1 MPNVKP
7 VRIYFEKI
15 VLYVQDFTDFNEH
28 NAQSQTVTL
37 TVPGEDPQVITDLG
51 FYGTTNA
58 NTNPMKITPAAAN
71 AGDVFV
77 DGVYR
82 LEIVQY
88 TSNNFIFEV
97 DERLLYIPEIDS
109 CILKKTDT
117 YLRSSC
123 DNCKS
128 TAALNLLQELVIIRQ
143 AAQLNINNQQYE
155 EAALKVKLLT
165 NLCTG
170 ASCACICGC

>member
-1 MPNVKP
+1 MAIKP
-7 VRIYFEKI
+7 VRIYFEKDI
-15 VLYVQDFTDFNEH
+15 LKVQDYTDFTEFT
-28 NAQSQTVTL
+28 AQSQSVTL
-37 TVPGEDPQVITDLG
+37 TVPGKSPQLISDLG

-58 NTNPMKITPAAAN
+58 NNNPMEITPAAAN
-71 AGDVFV
+71 AGVVFP

-82 LEIVQY
+82 LEIIQY
-88 TSNNFIFEV
+88 SPGATLEV
-97 DERLLYIPEIDS
+97 DERLLFMPAIDK
-109 CILKKTDT
+109 CILKKTDK

-128 TAALNLLQELVIIRQ
+128 TSALNLLQELVIIRQ
-143 AAQLNINNQQYE
+143 AAQLNINSGQFE

-170 ASCACICGC
+170 SSCTCICGC